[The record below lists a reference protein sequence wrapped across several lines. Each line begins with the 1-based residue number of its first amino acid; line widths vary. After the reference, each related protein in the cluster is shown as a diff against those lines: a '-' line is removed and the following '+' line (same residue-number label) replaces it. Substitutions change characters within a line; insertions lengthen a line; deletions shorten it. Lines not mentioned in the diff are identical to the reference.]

1 MNLRNCLNLYRQV
14 FYRAKIGCSV
24 TVDVHSS
31 AVIEFR
37 DVPHPDHKFSHLEML
52 ILAACGLTKSAGT
65 DIVFHNF
72 VTVDVRS
79 SAVIEYRDVLHPG
92 HKFPQ
97 VPPKPSPK
105 WRGTAFTGKK
115 SQGRGQK
122 GME

>member
-1 MNLRNCLNLYRQV
+1 M
-14 FYRAKIGCSV
+14 
-24 TVDVHSS
+24 DVHSS
-31 AVIEFR
+31 AVIEYR

-92 HKFPQ
+92 HKFPHLEMLIL
-97 VPPKPSPK
+97 VACGLAKSA
-105 WRGTAFTGKK
+105 GTE
-115 SQGRGQK
+115 K
-122 GME
+122 GWNENK